1 VVILDAHK
9 IVDDS
14 VQKLSGGSTAPTT
27 TYKLRDTKP
36 VLAHAAKNESD
47 ARAMRAK
54 FKILLAED
62 TAFFR
67 RHVKAYLEGAGFQV
81 TAVVNGDEALR
92 RLEGATSQDFNLI
105 VTDIEMPIVDGFEL
119 VKRIRARQ
127 EMAALPV
134 IALTTRVRKVDIDRG
149 AQVGFTAYL
158 EKFNGEVLLQ
168 QIDRIFGVVSDL

>member
-1 VVILDAHK
+1 
-9 IVDDS
+9 
-14 VQKLSGGSTAPTT
+14 
-27 TYKLRDTKP
+27 
-36 VLAHAAKNESD
+36 
-47 ARAMRAK
+47 
-54 FKILLAED
+54 
-62 TAFFR
+62 
-67 RHVKAYLEGAGFQV
+67 
-81 TAVVNGDEALR
+81 VVNGDEALR
-92 RLEGATSQDFNLI
+92 RLEGASSQDFNLI

>member
-1 VVILDAHK
+1 
-9 IVDDS
+9 
-14 VQKLSGGSTAPTT
+14 
-27 TYKLRDTKP
+27 
-36 VLAHAAKNESD
+36 
-47 ARAMRAK
+47 M
-54 FKILLAED
+54 
-62 TAFFR
+62 
-67 RHVKAYLEGAGFQV
+67 
-81 TAVVNGDEALR
+81 VNGDEALR
-92 RLEGATSQDFNLI
+92 RLEGASSQDFNLI

-149 AQVGFTAYL
+149 AQVDFTAYL